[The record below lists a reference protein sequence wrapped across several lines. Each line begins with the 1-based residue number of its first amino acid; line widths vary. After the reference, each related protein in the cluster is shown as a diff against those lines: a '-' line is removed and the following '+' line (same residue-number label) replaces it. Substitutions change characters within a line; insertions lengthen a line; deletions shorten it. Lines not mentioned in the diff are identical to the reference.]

1 MENDGS
7 VYQVQVTG
15 LTSGNYDLVFV
26 ITGQEAKVNGDF
38 IKVKCCDTFLYGSDD
53 VGFGNFKRTLN
64 RSVQVMSPDRPG
76 PQTDDSSSGIGRN
89 FTKMSSKTGRHYRN
103 RKIFDG

>member
-38 IKVKCCDTFLYGSDD
+38 IKVKCCNTFLYGSDG
-53 VGFGNFKRTLN
+53 VGFGNF
-64 RSVQVMSPDRPG
+64 
-76 PQTDDSSSGIGRN
+76 N
-89 FTKMSSKTGRHYRN
+89 FFTHQ
-103 RKIFDG
+103 